1 MSKKSK
7 LRNEKEL
14 EVINNFIKLPR
25 KEVKNLSPKKRDKY
39 EEKKAEYKRV
49 KRKRRLRRFFKVL
62 LVILIIIGLLVG
74 GAWFYLT
81 QVKDGKR
88 MALSFVLGSDTKKQ
102 KDLGR
107 IDILVMGESGVGDGW
122 KLTDSIM
129 VASYEPQKQRA
140 YILSIPRDT
149 YIGSKS
155 IKSASTNYLQSY
167 KMNAA
172 YRNGTNIPE
181 TVRLV
186 SSVTGIELSNYIV
199 IDTDALIRVVD
210 EIGGVWFDVPI
221 DMDYDDPTQDL
232 HIHLKEGYQKLNG
245 DQAEMVCRF
254 RHNNDG
260 SSYPTE
266 YGDNDYGRMRT
277 QREFIKTTMKQLLNV
292 NNLTKV
298 NSLLDIIFG
307 SITTNIDEQTIKNY
321 VPFLVEFDSE
331 NIKSAV
337 LPGASVYVNEVWIF
351 QHDKTKTANVV
362 SNLYSDSSES
372 LEALEELIVP
382 ASSVDSSTTKGR
394 VEIINNSGS
403 DAKAY
408 ELAKNLKEAGFAIVD
423 YSNSTSTVSKTS
435 IVKRG
440 TKESD
445 ELLLSTIGVGKVEK
459 GDAEEG
465 IDYSIIVGKDYSG
478 ESKENKENTE
488 NK

>member
-14 EVINNFIKLPR
+14 EIINNFIKLSR
-25 KEVKNLSPKKRDKY
+25 KEVKSLSPKKRDKY

-62 LVILIIIGLLVG
+62 LVILIIIAILIG

-186 SSVTGIELSNYIV
+186 SNVTGIELSNYIV
-199 IDTDALIRVVD
+199 IDTDALIKVVD

-232 HIHLKEGYQKLNG
+232 HIHLKQGYQKLNG

-260 SSYPTE
+260 TSYPAS
-266 YGDNDYGRMRT
+266 YGDNDIGRMRT
-277 QREFIKTTMKQLLNV
+277 QREFLKELLKQMKNKHLIL
-292 NNLTKV
+292 NLTKYINIAKYNV
-298 NSLLDIIFG
+298 ETNVDMDKMKHYIPYLIDFNLEDLDSCSLPGEPEKCNGVWLYIPNKQKVK
-307 SITTNIDEQTIKNY
+307 TLIDEKFKTLKN
-321 VPFLVEFDSE
+321 
-331 NIKSAV
+331 
-337 LPGASVYVNEVWIF
+337 
-351 QHDKTKTANVV
+351 
-362 SNLYSDSSES
+362 
-372 LEALEELIVP
+372 
-382 ASSVDSSTTKGR
+382 
-394 VEIINNSGS
+394 
-403 DAKAY
+403 
-408 ELAKNLKEAGFAIVD
+408 
-423 YSNSTSTVSKTS
+423 
-435 IVKRG
+435 
-440 TKESD
+440 
-445 ELLLSTIGVGKVEK
+445 
-459 GDAEEG
+459 
-465 IDYSIIVGKDYSG
+465 
-478 ESKENKENTE
+478 
-488 NK
+488 

>member
-14 EVINNFIKLPR
+14 EVINNFVKLPK
-25 KEVKNLSPKKRDKY
+25 KEVNSLSPKKREIY

-49 KRKRRLRRFFKVL
+49 KRKRRWRRILKVL
-62 LVILIIIGLLVG
+62 LVLLIIIGVLVG
-74 GAWFYLT
+74 GAYLYFT
-81 QVKDGKR
+81 KVEHGK
-88 MALSFVLGSDTKKQ
+88 MAALSFVLGSDTKKQ
-102 KDLGR
+102 KNLGR

-122 KLTDSIM
+122 KLADSIM

-149 YIGSKS
+149 YIGSKA

-181 TVRLV
+181 TVKLV
-186 SSVTGIELSNYIV
+186 SNVTGIELSNYIV
-199 IDTDALIRVVD
+199 IDTDALIKVVD
-210 EIGGVWFDVPI
+210 EIGGVWFEVPM

-245 DQAEMVCRF
+245 EQAEMVCRF

-277 QREFIKTTMKQLLNV
+277 QRDFIKTTMKQLLNV
-292 NNLTKV
+292 NNLTKI
-298 NSLLDIIFG
+298 NALLDIIFG
-307 SITTNIDEQTIKNY
+307 SITTNIDEQTIKDY

-351 QHDKTKTANVV
+351 QHDKNKTADVV
-362 SNLYSDSSES
+362 ANLYSDSSES
-372 LEALEELIVP
+372 LEALEELIESP
-382 ASSVDSSTTKGR
+382 ASVDASTKGK

-408 ELAKNLKEAGFAIVD
+408 ELAKKLKEAGFAIVD
-423 YSNSTSTVSKTS
+423 YSNSDGTVSKTS
-435 IVKRG
+435 IVNR
-440 TKESD
+440 TNKESD
-445 ELLLSTIGVGKVEK
+445 ELILSTIGVGKVEK
-459 GDAEEG
+459 GSEEGG
-465 IDYSIIVGKDYSG
+465 IDYSIILGKDYN
-478 ESKENKENTE
+478 ENSEETK
-488 NK
+488 K